1 MRWGRWKHSGTRCKN
16 CICDERWLLDS
27 LFQMWEQRNT
37 QGRQAF
43 LDIIIPEFVVRSC
56 FGKALYFWNITAQM
70 EGEVWHA
77 MQYGTG

>member
-1 MRWGRWKHSGTRCKN
+1 
-16 CICDERWLLDS
+16 
-27 LFQMWEQRNT
+27 MWEQRNT

>member
-1 MRWGRWKHSGTRCKN
+1 MGWGRWKDRGMRCIN
-16 CICDERWLLDS
+16 CICDRWLLDA
-27 LFQMWEQRNT
+27 LFQMREQGNT

-56 FGKALYFWNITAQM
+56 FVRALYFWNITAQM

-77 MQYGTG
+77 MQCGTG